1 VVGGFRGAV
10 SAPDFSLELADL
22 REVPAWEVL
31 LSPDEAQRA
40 AAMTNPALRARFVVS
55 RGMRRKFLGKALGL
69 DPGILQFAEAE
80 GAKPRLSA
88 NHGWDFN
95 LSHAG
100 DYVVLAIGRGDVGV
114 DLEKMRPVREMAALA
129 DRYFHA
135 DEAAAWRAVP
145 AGRQEAAFFVLWSA
159 REAAMKC
166 TGTGLARG
174 LAQTRVDPVILESDR
189 AAGVVGRR
197 EVLLRKE
204 PAPAGYVL
212 VTARM
217 VS

>member
-1 VVGGFRGAV
+1 
-10 SAPDFSLELADL
+10 
-22 REVPAWEVL
+22 
-31 LSPDEAQRA
+31 
-40 AAMTNPALRARFVVS
+40 
-55 RGMRRKFLGKALGL
+55 
-69 DPGILQFAEAE
+69 
-80 GAKPRLSA
+80 
-88 NHGWDFN
+88 
-95 LSHAG
+95 
-100 DYVVLAIGRGDVGV
+100 
-114 DLEKMRPVREMAALA
+114 
-129 DRYFHA
+129 
-135 DEAAAWRAVP
+135 
-145 AGRQEAAFFVLWSA
+145 
-159 REAAMKC
+159 MKC